1 MVKFLPGGS
10 YSGEAVPLC
19 TYWRNDLQTDPTK
32 EVSAIT
38 STGADFAQ
46 EGAGQNSSIGD
57 FSGKCIANAFFPK
70 STITCFNDGSC
81 NGEGKCIVCSRY
93 RSGGMKLAI
102 RHSPPKEVLKFYGKG
117 LSDED
122 IASPNLVRFPASA
135 AQATEM
141 DQLPYHILLRNIQ
154 AEIAKCCHWNAD
166 SGVPGR
172 FFLARIRNGPDTLAL
187 EALKEEN
194 DLNNTTVRGF
204 LDGNINITLTNE
216 NGALVNLTGVSVKND
231 AFPDEVGTFFPVGT
245 IVVAGWEDQPSFFL
259 EPRTGLIRS
268 GDGIIYSFASGQ
280 GVEETSASVKTK
292 QTAVN
297 SQPTITN
304 AVNASIFAC
313 QQASRDA
320 QQKNSFLNN
329 AFNTHDAQTIA
340 AAQAKFDEANNNI
353 TVSCDAAADAQ
364 DLGQAAVDLVGD
376 VVDATDADGLLV
388 AGTALA
394 DKLDELANAV
404 ETAGSVVT
412 GTAAS
417 ETAKQVRLLR
427 ISARQ
432 LRFSATGGITRCEFF
447 FEDPNVAETWNTPTD
462 GSLPCNGIR
471 TDCQYY
477 TGKPW
482 VYATDEKMEFG
493 RPILA
498 EQIQEIRFRS
508 EDWSRFADPE
518 ETFRSRF
525 STPFIWAFK
534 DYVDV
539 SGEPE
544 IEDMILYKPKV
555 LFGRGGSFSGFQQVR
570 MDRVSI
576 TDLTADEIEITR
588 SLSTTEP
595 GSETLDK
602 DKAPPFPSLIS
613 QPVVPSA
620 ARLNITH
627 PLLDDGPFIY
637 RMWTPD
643 KNKITLFGTAS
654 PDQTIYIINETA
666 LRSRPAYH
674 TKFGTKDFF
683 DLPTSLPFA
692 PDFIGLTATELLAIV
707 SVLEDEQATNANIE
721 APLGYDST
729 SSDRTGF
736 WQSIQQVDLVHN
748 QLNEIYVFLIGGETD
763 ILSARAAID
772 CRFMH
777 SVVAQTTFTGQDF
790 TLLNLGASGSKLG
803 NNAGDTA
810 KVGTITASP
819 RTLVGGAETPAF
831 AYGYFAWRFIDRG
844 LIYGPLNADNDLQG
858 QNPIADQ
865 ASSLL
870 VQEAAPSEFIVNVAY
885 HVVEYEALEELMSG
899 DDWYVINDCGYILLR
914 IPDINVNRVLPL
926 PNQEGEQ
933 EPLRDVLTNGGG
945 RGSVVAQWGL
955 TSAKLLIGGVEKDL
969 VQFYRDPDG
978 LGLPANYVVLGPGPA
993 VQDQFGRPDPATDQI
1008 TISYKFLRAQST
1020 KENPEGSSG
1029 EAEDDPAVT
1038 GVDTIETNFYSD
1050 SLRPHRHSVSFDT
1063 EGTLTAGGGGG
1074 AGGTRI
1080 SQDQQD
1086 YVFVFADSEGRPI
1099 GKKNIRF
1106 YVMYYNLTCINVEI
1120 FYRWAATCTTYALIP
1135 DLFLKVGEGNGTMTS
1150 APGATDDASDS
1161 RLTLGHRIKNLLG
1174 TRDCTHQPNCG
1185 DHEFIKFGP
1194 LRREFEVIVNIT
1206 EGGEG
1211 GEAPTTFQKANFPS
1225 AGGPIEGPIV
1235 TSERPGSQFLRRH
1248 GPMWYP
1254 YTVCE
1259 RPRYQ
1264 FNTNGPL
1271 YTDSTELINI
1281 TLKNPGVASAAQGSG
1296 FVVTAG
1302 VAAAKGGVG
1311 SGEFGG
1317 LPDKGCE
1324 AYQGPNQVVPKILD
1338 VHPSLRPCTE
1348 AFTYGNQI
1356 LKSGENRFAGYARK
1370 RGQID
1375 LLLYSDGSEL
1385 AWTAPPFGNFGRAR
1399 LIFELSAERGDYLGG
1414 SNGKQVGRR
1423 WMPVFPTRVNIGS
1436 SLDVFSE
1443 DLELAGYRMVC
1454 TSTPVGGLGE
1464 SVITDTKFSHK
1475 AIIANKTAGAIEFPF
1490 SPYFPMF
1497 LPDSNIGTEPEDG
1510 QIPLDE
1516 GSVIGSIHTMW
1527 AWRESEKRIQRG
1539 VTGGNILKGV
1549 LLEAPEYF
1557 IDNRRLEVQL
1567 RPDESGYVLSW
1578 TPPTFDPEDGAVLS
1592 NGSLKFGLDGLPRE
1606 VELDFLTRTFRPAPM
1621 EGTIYDPTQQLGGEV
1636 IPCSPGPS
1644 DNTKVAPQCSCITD
1658 TSAAELE
1665 GPPII
1670 LPARFLHLDEI
1681 APAGYVALYE
1691 NDEIKTPF
1699 LVDIPRDSNAQPCCM
1714 CVHYKRGIFFS
1725 LNGNYIPTVTNLN
1738 PAFDNRLDMQYTWS
1752 RVPHGIGSSIGTDG
1766 AFNGYEQ
1773 QADSLFDVGDGEVF
1787 TNFFANATVGLDPL
1801 NDGGAIFPS
1810 QALATQKIAD
1820 EDGILVGGA
1829 LDPTD
1834 AHEAAQLKG
1843 GVPVSEDNESRGETE
1858 QIILTM
1864 RFNTYVKITEVI
1876 VTFYAGVGYEAP
1888 KYQLCVTTGPQ
1899 MSSIGTFITNAPCT
1913 IVGESLQSAFGGN
1926 FDGAEDQDPDDVRE
1940 GTAKFV
1946 SRLTPGYANSP
1957 FWEQYGMQWNLIFP
1971 ARGVG
1976 QSMGIA
1982 SVTLKADAITDG
1994 PENTEIIR
2002 VRERGYYR
2010 SIGNPT
2016 SDNNPERFLGELD
2029 SATVYWRTT
2038 QKGSFKGD
2046 NRHRA
2051 YAWGDELQDNQDR
2064 IQSSDIQFLESLQE
2078 EEYDTARSLMESP
2091 YQYSFN
2097 SFTPIDESKWLE
2109 LLGESDPAWTCVMS
2123 MTISPV
2129 AEVVEQTNQTPV
2141 YGVLPRRKNFNAPGH
2156 VWTHNF
2162 EETYAPC
2169 CFGCVHSMLVNY
2181 DYLHLH
2187 DNLAEVET
2195 ADFWSELPSGFT
2207 RLIRSTMM
2215 LPDPT
2220 FQGAEGGVG
2229 STVLLNEKDFTDS
2242 QGNAISADVLNAAG
2256 FLRDPDTGQIYLDAG
2271 TPGAGVGGAAGPASN
2286 CGGT

>member
-1 MVKFLPGGS
+1 VVKFLPGGS
-10 YSGEAVPLC
+10 YSGKAVPLC
-19 TYWRNDLQTDPTK
+19 TYWRNDLRTDPTK
-32 EVSAIT
+32 DISEIT
-38 STGADFAQ
+38 STGENFAQ
-46 EGAGQNSSIGD
+46 QNAGQNSSIGD
-57 FSGKCIANAFFPK
+57 FSGQCIANAFFPK

-117 LSDED
+117 LTDED
-122 IASPNLVRFPASA
+122 IASPNLVRFPPSA
-135 AQATEM
+135 AQAAEM

-166 SGVPGR
+166 TGVPGK
-172 FFLARIRNGPDTLAL
+172 FFLAQIRNGPDTLAL
-187 EALKEEN
+187 ESLKEDN

-216 NGALVNLTGVSVKND
+216 NGELVDLTGISVKND

-245 IVVAGWEDQPSFFL
+245 VVVAGWEDQPSFFL
-259 EPRTGLIRS
+259 EPRTGLVRP
-268 GDGIIYSFASGQ
+268 GDGIIYSFTSGA
-280 GVEETSASVKTK
+280 GVEETAASVKTK
-292 QTAVN
+292 QIAAN
-297 SQPTITN
+297 SQQTITN
-304 AVNASIFAC
+304 AVNAAIFAC
-313 QQASRDA
+313 QQTQRDA
-320 QQKNSFLNN
+320 QEKTAFLNN
-329 AFNTHDAQTIA
+329 AFNTNDPNTIA

-353 TVSCDAAADAQ
+353 TVSCDASADAQ
-364 DLGQAAVDLVGD
+364 DLGQEAVDLVGE
-376 VVDATDADGLLV
+376 VVATANADDLQTSG
-388 AGTALA
+388 AALA

-404 ETAGSVVT
+404 ELAGSVVT
-412 GTAAS
+412 GTAAT

-427 ISARQ
+427 IAARQ

-447 FEDPNVAETWNTPTD
+447 FEDPNVAEQWNTPTD
-462 GSLPCNGIR
+462 GSLPCNGVR

-482 VYATDEKMEFG
+482 VYATDEKLEFG

-525 STPFIWAFK
+525 RTPFIWAFK

-539 SGEPE
+539 GGEPD
-544 IEDMILYKPKV
+544 IEDMLLYKPKV
-555 LFGRGGSFSGFQQVR
+555 LFGRGSEFGGFQQVR
-570 MDRVSI
+570 MDRISI
-576 TDLTADEIEITR
+576 TDLTADEIEISR
-588 SLSTTEP
+588 SLATTEP

-602 DKAPPFPSLIS
+602 DKPPPFPSLIS
-613 QPVVPSA
+613 PPVVPTA
-620 ARLNITH
+620 TRLNITH
-627 PLLDDGPFIY
+627 PLPDAEPFIY

-654 PDQTIYIINETA
+654 PDQTIYIINDTA
-666 LRSRPAYH
+666 LNRRPAYH
-674 TKFGTKDFF
+674 EKFGTRNFF
-683 DLPTSLPFA
+683 DLPTSIPRK
-692 PDFIGLTATELLAIV
+692 PDFIGLTATELLAITKA
-707 SVLEDEQATNANIE
+707 LADEQATNANIE

-748 QLNEIYVFLIGGETD
+748 EINEIYVFLIAGETD
-763 ILSARAAID
+763 ILFARTLVD

-777 SVVAQTTFTGQDF
+777 AVVAQTNFTGQDF
-790 TLLNLGASGSKLG
+790 TILNLGTDGSRLG

-810 KVGTITASP
+810 KIGSITAEP
-819 RTLVGGAETPAF
+819 RTIVGGAEDPEF
-831 AYGYFAWRFIDRG
+831 AYGYYAWRFIDRG
-844 LIYGPLNADNDLQG
+844 LRFGSLNADNDLQG

-870 VQEAAPSEFIVNVAY
+870 VTEAAPSEFIVNVAY
-885 HVVEYEALEELMSG
+885 HVVEYEVLDEVMSG
-899 DDWYVINDCGYILLR
+899 DDWYVINDCGFILLR
-914 IPDINVNRVLPL
+914 IPDTNVNRVLPL

-933 EPLRDVLTNGGG
+933 EPLNDVLTNGGG
-945 RGSVVAQWGL
+945 RGSAVAQWGL
-955 TSAKLLIGGVEKDL
+955 TAAKLTIGGVEKDL

-978 LGLPANYVVLGPGPA
+978 LGLPANYVVLGPGPG
-993 VQDQFGRPDPATDQI
+993 VEDQFGRPIPGTDQL

-1020 KENPEGSSG
+1020 KEDPAGSS
-1029 EAEDDPAVT
+1029 AEPEDAPVLT
-1038 GVDTIETNFYSD
+1038 GPTPLNTNFHND
-1050 SLRPHRHSVSFDT
+1050 NLRTHRHSVSFSP
-1063 EGTLTAGGGGG
+1063 EGTLTAGGGGNNSV
-1074 AGGTRI
+1074 GTRI

-1120 FYRWAATCTTYALIP
+1120 FYRWAASCTTYALIP
-1135 DLFLKVGEGNGTMTS
+1135 DLFTRVGEGNGTMTS
-1150 APGATDDASDS
+1150 APGATDDPNDD
-1161 RLTLGHRIKNLLG
+1161 RLSLGHRIKNLLG

-1194 LRREFEVIVNIT
+1194 LRREFEVIVRM
-1206 EGGEG
+1206 GE
-1211 GEAPTTFQKANFPS
+1211 PPNTFLKANFPS
-1225 AGGPIEGPIV
+1225 AGGPIQGEIIS
-1235 TSERPGSQFLRRH
+1235 SEPPGSQFLRRH

-1254 YTVCE
+1254 YTACE

-1281 TLKNPGVASAAQGSG
+1281 TLKNPGVAGAAGAG
-1296 FVVTAG
+1296 FVVTGG
-1302 VAAAKGGVG
+1302 VAAAQGGVG

-1317 LPDKGCE
+1317 LPDQGCE

-1348 AFTYGNQI
+1348 AFTYGNQV

-1370 RGQID
+1370 RGLID
-1375 LLLYSDGSEL
+1375 LFLYGDGTEL
-1385 AWTAPPFGNFGRAR
+1385 SWAPPPFGNFGRAR
-1399 LIFELSAERGDYLGG
+1399 LVFELSAERGDFLGG
-1414 SNGKQVGRR
+1414 SSGKQVGRR
-1423 WMPVFPTRVNIGS
+1423 WMPVFPTRPNIGS

-1443 DLELAGYRMVC
+1443 DLELAGYRMTC

-1464 SVITDTKFSHK
+1464 SVVTDTRFSHK
-1475 AIIANKTAGAIEFPF
+1475 ALIANRTAGAIEFPF

-1497 LPDSNIGTEPEDG
+1497 LPDSDVGTVPEDG
-1510 QIPLDE
+1510 QVPLDE
-1516 GSVIGSIHTMW
+1516 GSTIGSIHTMW
-1527 AWRESEKRIQRG
+1527 AWRETEKRIQRG
-1539 VTGGNILKGV
+1539 VTGGNILKGI
-1549 LLEAPEYF
+1549 LLEVPDYF

-1567 RPDESGYVLSW
+1567 RPDESNYVLAW
-1578 TPPTFDPEDGAVLS
+1578 TPPTFDPETGAVLT
-1592 NGSLKFGLDGLPRE
+1592 NGSLKLGLDGIPRE

-1621 EGTIYDPTQQLGGEV
+1621 EGTIYDPAQQLGGEV

-1658 TSAAELE
+1658 TSAEELK

-1670 LPARFLHLDEI
+1670 LPARFLHLDEVS
-1681 APAGYVALYE
+1681 PDGYVALYV
-1691 NDEIKTPF
+1691 DEEIHTPF
-1699 LVDIPRDSNAQPCCM
+1699 LVDIPRDSNEEPCCM
-1714 CVHYKRGIFFS
+1714 CVHYKRGIFFT
-1725 LNGNYIPTVTNLN
+1725 LNGNYIPTVTDIN

-1752 RVPHGIGSSIGTDG
+1752 RVPHGIGDGIGTDG
-1766 AFNGYEQ
+1766 VFNGYEQ
-1773 QADSLFDVGDGEVF
+1773 LADSLVDVGEGEVF
-1787 TNFFANATVGLDPL
+1787 TNFFSNPTVGLDPI

-1810 QALATQKIAD
+1810 QSLANQRISD
-1820 EDGILVGGA
+1820 EDPILVGGA

-1834 AHEAAQLKG
+1834 SHEAAQLKG
-1843 GVPVSEDNESRGETE
+1843 GIPATEDNESRGETE
-1858 QIILTM
+1858 QIFLTM

-1876 VTFYAGVGYEAP
+1876 VTFYAGIGYEAP

-1899 MSSIGTFITNAPCT
+1899 MGSIGTFITQADCT
-1913 IVGESLQSAFGGN
+1913 VVGEALQSAFEGNIPGG
-1926 FDGAEDQDPDDVRE
+1926 EDQDPDDVQA

-1946 SRLTPGYANSP
+1946 SRLIPSYANSP
-1957 FWEQYGMQWNLIFP
+1957 FWEQYGMQWSLVFP
-1971 ARGVG
+1971 ERGVN

-1982 SVTLKADAITDG
+1982 SVQIKVDAITEG

-2016 SDNNPERFLGELD
+2016 SDNNPDRFLGELD

-2038 QKGSFKGD
+2038 EKGSFKGD

-2051 YAWGDELQDNQDR
+2051 YAWGDELQDNQKP
-2064 IQSSDIQFLESLQE
+2064 IESSDIAALEALQE
-2078 EEYDTARSLMESP
+2078 EEYDTARSLLESP
-2091 YQYSFN
+2091 YEFSFN
-2097 SFTPIDESKWLE
+2097 SFTPVDETRWLE
-2109 LLGESDPAWTCVMS
+2109 LLGENEPSWECRMS

-2129 AEVVEQTNQTPV
+2129 AEVLNQANQTPI
-2141 YGVLPRRKNFNAPGH
+2141 YGVIPRRKNFNAPGH

-2181 DYLHLH
+2181 NYLHLH

-2215 LPDPT
+2215 LPDPS
-2220 FQGAEGGVG
+2220 FQGGEGGVG
-2229 STVLLNEKDFTDS
+2229 STVLLDQKAFTDS
-2242 QGNAISADVLNAAG
+2242 QGNAIPVEVLEEAG
-2256 FLRDPDTGQIYLDAG
+2256 FTRDPDTGQIYIDAS
-2271 TPGAGVGGAAGPASN
+2271 TPGAGVGGPAGPSPN
-2286 CGGT
+2286 CGGS